1 MKILVTVG
9 DVEVKE
15 SFFTPAAKAALEELG
30 EVEYN
35 AVGRQ
40 AFTKEE
46 LIAHIRD
53 VDILVTGWQTPRV
66 DEDVLKAANRLKI
79 HAHTGGTVATMVCKE
94 EYDRGIIVL
103 SGNDLF
109 AKSVAEG
116 ALAYTLLALRKL
128 DEEITSMRNGGWRRT
143 PGTNSGL
150 IGKKIGIVGYGA
162 IAKYYLELLRWFDA
176 DILVASQYITPEEA
190 AEKGVRIASREEIF
204 ETCDVIS
211 LHSALNQETRNSIT
225 RDLLRRI
232 RPGALLVNTA
242 RAGIV
247 VEEDLME
254 ELRTGR
260 FYAILDVYHQEPLP
274 EDSQLRRM
282 PNVLLFPHMA
292 GPTFDMREKVT
303 LRLAADIKAILEGRP
318 YQDGIPYEYAMRMTG
333 G

>member
-1 MKILVTVG
+1 M
-9 DVEVKE
+9 
-15 SFFTPAAKAALEELG
+15 
-30 EVEYN
+30 
-35 AVGRQ
+35 
-40 AFTKEE
+40 
-46 LIAHIRD
+46 
-53 VDILVTGWQTPRV
+53 
-66 DEDVLKAANRLKI
+66 
-79 HAHTGGTVATMVCKE
+79 
-94 EYDRGIIVL
+94 
-103 SGNDLF
+103 
-109 AKSVAEG
+109 
-116 ALAYTLLALRKL
+116 
-128 DEEITSMRNGGWRRT
+128 
-143 PGTNSGL
+143 
-150 IGKKIGIVGYGA
+150 
-162 IAKYYLELLRWFDA
+162 
-176 DILVASQYITPEEA
+176 
-190 AEKGVRIASREEIF
+190 
-204 ETCDVIS
+204 IS

-242 RAGIV
+242 RAGIG